1 MDNESNSKIEKME
14 KDIKKLK
21 KRQPRKMT
29 AMKFVG
35 VAFDPEKYKAGEA
48 EINEALSNGFEV
60 LRDFETGGG
69 IVIALGKWEN
79 KSKTVN
85 KEWNKLKNTS
95 TDSKIKSL
103 TETSLDIFFGISNV
117 STGKL
122 LCTAFVCRTNSG
134 S

>member
-1 MDNESNSKIEKME
+1 MEQESNSKIEKME

-35 VAFDPEKYKAGEA
+35 VAFDPEKYKAGET

-69 IVIALGKWEN
+69 IVIALGKWET
-79 KSKTVN
+79 KSKTVK
-85 KEWNKLKNTS
+85 KEW
-95 TDSKIKSL
+95 
-103 TETSLDIFFGISNV
+103 
-117 STGKL
+117 
-122 LCTAFVCRTNSG
+122 TN
-134 S
+134 

>member
-1 MDNESNSKIEKME
+1 MENENNSKLDALAKCVLKQE

-29 AMKFVG
+29 VMKFVG

-69 IVIALGKWEN
+69 IVIALGKWE
-79 KSKTVN
+79 KKGETVK
-85 KEWNKLKNTS
+85 KEW
-95 TDSKIKSL
+95 
-103 TETSLDIFFGISNV
+103 
-117 STGKL
+117 
-122 LCTAFVCRTNSG
+122 TN
-134 S
+134 

>member
-1 MDNESNSKIEKME
+1 MEKENNSKIQELEEKLDAVGMISMKQE

-21 KRQPRKMT
+21 KRQSRKMT

-35 VAFDPEKYKAGEA
+35 VVFDPEKYKAGEA

-85 KEWNKLKNTS
+85 KQW
-95 TDSKIKSL
+95 
-103 TETSLDIFFGISNV
+103 
-117 STGKL
+117 
-122 LCTAFVCRTNSG
+122 TN
-134 S
+134 

>member
-1 MDNESNSKIEKME
+1 MENENNSKLDALAKCVLKQQ

-21 KRQPRKMT
+21 KRQPKKMT

-48 EINEALSNGFEV
+48 EINEALSDGFEV

-79 KSKTVN
+79 KGKMVE
-85 KEWNKLKNTS
+85 KQW
-95 TDSKIKSL
+95 
-103 TETSLDIFFGISNV
+103 SN
-117 STGKL
+117 
-122 LCTAFVCRTNSG
+122 
-134 S
+134 

>member
-1 MDNESNSKIEKME
+1 MENENNSKLDALAKCVLKQE
-14 KDIKKLK
+14 KDIKKLN

-48 EINEALSNGFEV
+48 EINDALANGFEV

-79 KSKTVN
+79 KDKTVK
-85 KEWNKLKNTS
+85 KEW
-95 TDSKIKSL
+95 
-103 TETSLDIFFGISNV
+103 
-117 STGKL
+117 
-122 LCTAFVCRTNSG
+122 TN
-134 S
+134 